1 MPARPPLRG
10 DPPLDSETGARCG
23 RPARIRGR
31 GDGAS
36 GPRWHPFGHGGGATP
51 RNSHRIIAPPP
62 SRGAPAVTVPR
73 QRRARGAAGPP
84 CAAAAAYGHPF
95 RPAEAAA
102 ARSRARSR
110 AAAARLVEERMAS
123 SRSGSSAMAA

>member
-1 MPARPPLRG
+1 MLPACLWAHMPARPPLRG

-23 RPARIRGR
+23 RPARNRGG

-36 GPRWHPFGHGGGATP
+36 GPRWHPCGHGGGATP
-51 RNSHRIIAPPP
+51 RNSHRIIA
-62 SRGAPAVTVPR
+62 VTVPR
-73 QRRARGAAGPP
+73 KRRARGAAGPP